1 MLRVK
6 PPHGWNAVLWE
17 LGIVTAGV
25 LIALAV
31 QQWADN
37 RSWISRV
44 EQSKAAIRDEVGGH
58 YMWAVEWRRLEPCM
72 LAQVAALEA
81 RIAASGN
88 TLTPAPLY
96 REKDRTF
103 VLRMPS
109 KDYVSSAFNSAIAD
123 GVASHFD
130 PVLRATLNLHYAV
143 AVNMVKLTAEND
155 AANQEAL
162 ILAQPIPID
171 PSVRFQLLEKLNRL
185 RGRIEFM
192 SLGSGQMV
200 DNIVHV
206 GMRPALADIRRDTE
220 RWATFRFC
228 TAHHL
233 PMRSLAEAMEP
244 IPN

>member
-1 MLRVK
+1 MVK
-6 PPHGWNAVLWE
+6 LNPPHGWRAVIWE
-17 LGIVTAGV
+17 LAIVTAGV

-31 QQWADN
+31 QQWADD
-37 RSWISRV
+37 RSWTSKV
-44 EQSKAAIRDEVGGH
+44 EQSKAAIREEVAGH

-72 LAQVAALEA
+72 LAQVAALEE
-81 RIAASGN
+81 RIGASGS
-88 TLTPAPLY
+88 TLTAAPIY
-96 REKDRTF
+96 HENDRTF

-130 PVLRATLNLHYAV
+130 PEFRASVSQHYAI

-162 ILAQPIPID
+162 ILAQPIPLD
-171 PSVRFQLLEKLNRL
+171 PSVRFQILEKLNRL
-185 RGRIEFM
+185 RGRIDFM
-192 SLGSGQMV
+192 SLGSGQMI
-200 DNIVHV
+200 DHIVRI
-206 GMRPALADIRRDTE
+206 GMQPPRADIKRETE

-233 PMRSLAEAMEP
+233 PMRSLAEAMKP